1 MIVER
6 YLYHSGKWAGKD
18 NQALDP
24 DSVQLILAFSA
35 KEYLLKDDCYGD
47 LRKMFPNAEIVL
59 CSTAGEIF
67 DTEVYDNSIAVVA
80 IRFSTTLIKTRSI
93 TITEGESSYDAG
105 LRLLESFPKE
115 DLTAFLVL
123 SDGSK
128 VNGSELTKALN
139 HIATKNVSVTGGLAG
154 DGNRFKDTLVGLNE
168 QPREGV
174 IAGIGFYGPD
184 LKVSHG
190 FGGGFE
196 TFGLEKKVTGSKAN
210 ILYEIDGKNAL
221 ELYKKYLGPEA
232 ELLPG
237 AALLFPLS
245 VTLPETGEQ
254 VVRTILSIDQ
264 EEGSMTFAGDIPLGA
279 NVRFMR
285 ANFDKI
291 IFSAGSAARQAL
303 AMHKEVPQLAL
314 LISCVGRK
322 LILKDRTEEGPEAI
336 NDVFG
341 GKTPIIGFYSY
352 GEIAPLLQ
360 HGPCSLHN
368 QTMTITTF
376 YEAE

>member
-1 MIVER
+1 MIVQR
-6 YLYHSGKWAGKD
+6 YLYHSGKWSGRD
-18 NQALDP
+18 SHALEP
-24 DSVQLILAFSA
+24 ASVQLVLAFSA
-35 KEYLLKDDCYGD
+35 KEHLLQTDCYQE
-47 LRKMFPNAEIVL
+47 LRKMFSNAEIL
-59 CSTAGEIF
+59 ICSTSGEIM
-67 DTEVYDNSIAVVA
+67 DTEVYEDSIAVVA
-80 IRFSTTLIKTRSI
+80 IRFATTLIKTKSI
-93 TITEGESSYDAG
+93 TITDGESSYDAG
-105 LRLLESFPKE
+105 LRLLEAFPA
-115 DLTAFLVL
+115 DGLTSFLVL

-139 HIATKNVSVTGGLAG
+139 HIAVKNVSVTGGLAG
-154 DGNRFKDTLVGLNE
+154 DGNRFRDTLVGLNE
-168 QPREGV
+168 QPKEGV

-190 FGGGFE
+190 SGGGFE
-196 TFGLEKKVTGSKAN
+196 TFGLEKEVTQSKAN

-245 VTLPETGEQ
+245 VTIPETGEQ

-264 EEGSMTFAGDIPLGA
+264 EEGSMTFAGDIPQGA
-279 NVRFMR
+279 KVRFMR
-285 ANFDKI
+285 ANFDKV

-303 AMHKEVPQLAL
+303 AMHKETPQLAL

-322 LILKDRTEEGPEAI
+322 LLLNDRVEEGPEAI
-336 NDVFG
+336 AEVFG

>member
-1 MIVER
+1 MVVQR
-6 YLYHSGKWAGKD
+6 YLYHSGKWSGKD
-18 NQALDP
+18 NQSMAP
-24 DSVQLILAFSA
+24 ASVQLVLAFSA
-35 KEYLLKDDCYGD
+35 KEQLLQDNCYQD
-47 LRKMFPNAEIVL
+47 LRKMFPNAEIL
-59 CSTAGEIF
+59 ICSTAGEIF
-67 DTEVYDNSIAVVA
+67 DTEVYENSIAVVA
-80 IRFSTTLIKTRSI
+80 MRFSTTLIKTKSI
-93 TITEGESSYDAG
+93 TINDGESSYDAG
-105 LRLLESFPKE
+105 LRLLEAFATDGLS
-115 DLTAFLVL
+115 AFLVL

-139 HIATKNVSVTGGLAG
+139 HLAVKNVSVTGGLAG
-154 DGNRFKDTLVGLNE
+154 DGNRFRDTLVGLNQ
-168 QPREGV
+168 QPKEGV

-184 LKVSHG
+184 LQVSHG
-190 FGGGFE
+190 SGGGFE
-196 TFGLEKKVTGSKAN
+196 TFGLEKKVTGSDAN
-210 ILYEIDGKNAL
+210 VLYEIDGKNAL
-221 ELYKKYLGPEA
+221 ELYKKDLGPEA

-245 VTLPETGEQ
+245 VTIPETGEQ

-264 EEGSMTFAGDIPLGA
+264 EKGSMTFAGDIPLGA
-279 NVRFMR
+279 KVRFMR

-291 IFSAGSAARQAL
+291 IYSAASAARQSL
-303 AMHKEVPQLAL
+303 AMHKETPQLAL

-336 NDVFG
+336 DEVFG
-341 GKTPIIGFYSY
+341 GRTPLIGFYSY